1 MPLLREHHTHARS
14 YWKHGH
20 VQSYVHQRDQHRYW
34 MCFAKV
40 VVAHSLQGA
49 LAIYPSYPLVT
60 FCGGLRTSCHHG
72 HRSTRLCGNGPSYSW
87 AENQRISKNQQI
99 FFEICFFRI
108 FKMLIFSTQLAGRT
122 NLKIRGEQQTYIFPT
137 NSRSTAPL
145 SGTCLTWDLQALEA
159 HTDTSNKSRTIK
171 FRGSTHAADLRP

>member
-1 MPLLREHHTHARS
+1 MHCRAAIARPRWVTFSAPFGYGTGDPRIVPLLREHHTHARS

-99 FFEICFFRI
+99 FFEFFVQN
-108 FKMLIFSTQLAGRT
+108 FQNADFLHPASWATFSQIPEIQK
-122 NLKIRGEQQTYIFPT
+122 NNI
-137 NSRSTAPL
+137 
-145 SGTCLTWDLQALEA
+145 
-159 HTDTSNKSRTIK
+159 
-171 FRGSTHAADLRP
+171 